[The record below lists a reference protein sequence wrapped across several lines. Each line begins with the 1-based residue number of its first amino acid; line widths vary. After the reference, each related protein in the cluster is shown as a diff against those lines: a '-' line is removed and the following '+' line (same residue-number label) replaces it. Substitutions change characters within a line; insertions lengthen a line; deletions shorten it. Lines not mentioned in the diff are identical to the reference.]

1 MSRIAAKST
10 FSTGYDGEV
19 HSMAVLDD
27 ESVILLGKIKG
38 KTTLT
43 RYEVP
48 SGETLDSVLLG
59 DDARSVAGVS
69 LAGKPC
75 LAVSFAKSS
84 YSQKFRYG

>member
-1 MSRIAAKST
+1 
-10 FSTGYDGEV
+10 
-19 HSMAVLDD
+19 MAVIDD
-27 ESVILLGKIKG
+27 GSLVILGRKKG

-59 DDARSVAGVS
+59 DDARSIAGVS

-75 LAVSFAKSS
+75 LAVSYAKSS
-84 YSQKFRYG
+84 YNQIFRYG